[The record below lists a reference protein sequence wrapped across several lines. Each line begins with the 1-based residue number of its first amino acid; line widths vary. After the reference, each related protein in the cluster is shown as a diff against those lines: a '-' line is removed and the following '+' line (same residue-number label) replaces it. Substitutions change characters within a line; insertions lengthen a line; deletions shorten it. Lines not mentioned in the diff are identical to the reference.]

1 MGVLSAPFQRHP
13 PSGCTTRHTS
23 SSGGSASG
31 PLLTNALFFSLAFL
45 WIHLGNVNDDWL
57 AIATNLMLVVTGIW
71 LIRRGIDDA
80 ITHFFYTG
88 VGVLLLTALLR
99 YFDLIGNYI
108 GGAILF
114 MIAATILF
122 GAARY
127 WRSRMLQKEVAHV

>member
-1 MGVLSAPFQRHP
+1 MLMMISP
-13 PSGCTTRHTS
+13 
-23 SSGGSASG
+23 
-31 PLLTNALFFSLAFL
+31 
-45 WIHLGNVNDDWL
+45 
-57 AIATNLMLVVTGIW
+57 AIATNLMLVVTGVW

-99 YFDLIGNYI
+99 YFDLIGDYI

-114 MIAATILF
+114 MIAATVLF

-127 WRSRMLQKEVAHV
+127 WRSHMVQKEVVDV